1 MSKTFRAGFTVEA
14 SLILPIF
21 LGVLAISM
29 KMGIDLHEE
38 IEREKEQV
46 VQLWEVKDFY
56 LYQLVGEVFD
66 D

>member
-1 MSKTFRAGFTVEA
+1 MRKTFRAGFTVEA

-38 IEREKEQV
+38 IEREKAQ
-46 VQLWEVKDFY
+46 K
-56 LYQLVGEVFD
+56 
-66 D
+66 